1 MGKELFVP
9 WFAYL
14 RKISLFL
21 LSIVG
26 LSWLSLILLF
36 TSRKRQS
43 REEYLGDKPQRC
55 AKCLDAQNVWSPY
68 LVTNWIIRIALG
80 NDILEDSFEQL
91 FNYV

>member
-14 RKISLFL
+14 GKISLFL

-43 REEYLGDKPQRC
+43 REEYLGDKPHPFLPLPPPPPPNSR
-55 AKCLDAQNVWSPY
+55 LDAKNVKMFGLP
-68 LVTNWIIRIALG
+68 
-80 NDILEDSFEQL
+80 ILSQIG
-91 FNYV
+91 